1 MSVFLK
7 NIPHS
12 LAIPLQPLN
21 QYSKEMK
28 RILTIIWA
36 ITFSGAALSAQNNVD
51 TIKVNRNESD
61 TLVIILKEKQSIDRQ
76 AKKEQR
82 LAEKEQKPA
91 YMINVGHNR
100 GYRADIELS
109 WANKS
114 AWGITSSHGFS
125 FGNGLYVGGGAG
137 FGAELTKNTAASV
150 ADDVIDP
157 EYSYAP
163 ESNWNASYFVPV
175 FVDIKYSFSKTL
187 AAPFVSLK
195 GGAIADIT
203 NKGIRTFANPA
214 VGLDIARFSL
224 KVGYEYQLGFWGHLD
239 GKHMHNIKL
248 GVAYTF

>member
-1 MSVFLK
+1 M
-7 NIPHS
+7 
-12 LAIPLQPLN
+12 
-21 QYSKEMK
+21 
-28 RILTIIWA
+28 TIIWA

-91 YMINVGHNR
+91 YMINVGYNR

-114 AWGITSSHGFS
+114 VWGITSSHGFS

-137 FGAELTKNTAASV
+137 FGAELTKDQVATVSA

-157 EYSYAP
+157 EYSYAH

-175 FVDIKYSFSKTL
+175 FADIKYSLTKTL
-187 AAPFVSLK
+187 ASPFVSLK

-203 NKGIRTFANPA
+203 NMGVRTFANPA

-239 GKHMHNIKL
+239 GKHMHNVKL

>member
-1 MSVFLK
+1 
-7 NIPHS
+7 
-12 LAIPLQPLN
+12 
-21 QYSKEMK
+21 MK
-28 RILTIIWA
+28 RILTIICA
-36 ITFSGAALSAQNNVD
+36 IAFSGAALSAQNNAD
-51 TIKVNRNESD
+51 TIRVNRNGAD
-61 TLVIILKEKQSIDRQ
+61 TLVIIVKEKQS

-82 LAEKEQKPA
+82 LAEKVQKSA
-91 YMINVGHNR
+91 YMINVGYNR
-100 GYRADIELS
+100 GYQADIELS

-114 AWGITSSHGFS
+114 VWGITSSHGFS

-137 FGAELTKNTAASV
+137 FGAELTKNTADMTNV
-150 ADDVIDP
+150 ADEVIDP
-157 EYSYAP
+157 EYSYTP

-175 FVDIKYSFSKTL
+175 FADIKYSFTKTL
-187 AAPFVSLK
+187 ATPFVSMK

-239 GKHMHNIKL
+239 GKHMHNVKL

>member
-1 MSVFLK
+1 M
-7 NIPHS
+7 
-12 LAIPLQPLN
+12 QPLN

-28 RILTIIWA
+28 RILIIICA
-36 ITFSGAALSAQNNVD
+36 IAFSGVALSAQNNAD

-61 TLVIILKEKQSIDRQ
+61 TLVIIIKEKQSVDSQ
-76 AKKEQR
+76 ARKEQR
-82 LAEKEQKPA
+82 LAEKAQRPA
-91 YMINVGHNR
+91 YMINVGYNR

-114 AWGITSSHGFS
+114 VWGISSSHGFS

-137 FGAELTKNTAASV
+137 FGAELTNNPVATASV

-157 EYSYAP
+157 EYSYTP

-175 FVDIKYSFSKTL
+175 FADIKYSFTKTVVT
-187 AAPFVSLK
+187 PFVSLK

-224 KVGYEYQLGFWGHLD
+224 KVGYEYQ
-239 GKHMHNIKL
+239 
-248 GVAYTF
+248 

>member
-1 MSVFLK
+1 
-7 NIPHS
+7 
-12 LAIPLQPLN
+12 
-21 QYSKEMK
+21 MK
-28 RILTIIWA
+28 RILTIICVIA
-36 ITFSGAALSAQNNVD
+36 FSGAELSAQNNAD
-51 TIKVNRNESD
+51 TIKVNRNGAD
-61 TLVIILKEKQSIDRQ
+61 TLVIIVKEKQS
-76 AKKEQR
+76 AKKELR
-82 LAEKEQKPA
+82 HAEKDQRTA
-91 YMINVGHNR
+91 YMVNVGYDR

-114 AWGITSSHGFS
+114 VWGISSSHGFS

-137 FGAELTKNTAASV
+137 FGAELTKNTDTS
-150 ADDVIDP
+150 
-157 EYSYAP
+157 

-175 FVDIKYSFSKTL
+175 FADIKYSFSKRL

-203 NKGIRTFANPA
+203 NKGIRTYANPA

-239 GKHMHNIKL
+239 GKHMHNVKL

>member
-7 NIPHS
+7 NISHS

-21 QYSKEMK
+21 QYRKEMK
-28 RILTIIWA
+28 RILTIICA
-36 ITFSGAALSAQNNVD
+36 ITFSGSALSAQNN
-51 TIKVNRNESD
+51 
-61 TLVIILKEKQSIDRQ
+61 
-76 AKKEQR
+76 
-82 LAEKEQKPA
+82 AEKAQKPA
-91 YMINVGHNR
+91 YMVNVGYDR

-114 AWGITSSHGFS
+114 VWGITSSHGFS

-137 FGAELTKNTAASV
+137 FGAEQTKNAVT
-150 ADDVIDP
+150 
-157 EYSYAP
+157 P

-175 FVDIKYSFSKTL
+175 FADIKYSFTKTP
-187 AAPFVSLK
+187 ASPFVSLK
-195 GGAIADIT
+195 GGAVADIT

-224 KVGYEYQLGFWGHLD
+224 KVGYEYQLGFRGYLD
-239 GKHMHNIKL
+239 GKHMHNVKL